1 MIRKRLT
8 GLVGGILLLCSLST
22 SVWAG
27 EQEEQ
32 PEQPEI
38 LYAEEADEF
47 SDEGKAEDKPVL
59 DTGKSKN
66 AVELEDR
73 ILDNVYMG
81 SVNLSG
87 MSRQEARDA
96 INARMEEITGYQ
108 IIFRMDDVSTGV
120 SAKDLGVSCSGEKM
134 AERALETGHIGNVI
148 SRFMICEDA
157 KRMPVRL
164 DMEYEVDEDMLRS
177 AMDTYCVPM
186 NREPIDYHLE
196 RNKSEFK
203 MIHGQRGIEMDMEKS
218 LETVTD
224 YLSHVWKDGV
234 GEIELVAHYKEPK
247 GSFEELSKVQNVL
260 GSGSTQYGSD
270 AGGRG
275 VNIITASNFLNGTIL
290 YPGDTLSFTELIT
303 PFTEENGYE
312 AAASYAN
319 GATVDSLGGGV
330 CQVSTTFYLAVLEA
344 ELEVVE
350 RHNHSMIVRYVEPA
364 MDAAIAE
371 GSKDFVIR
379 NNLEAPIYIESYAG
393 GGTLKITI
401 YGQEYRPEG
410 RTVQYESEI
419 LSTTEPNVVLV
430 PDYEMTYG
438 AVEQIQSAHVGYNA
452 ILWKVVTEDGKSD
465 RIEINNSYYNM
476 SPTKYRVGTKSSNPD
491 GIAAMNQ
498 AIMDN
503 DLDRVN
509 QARNNYPSY

>member
-22 SVWAG
+22 GVWAE

-32 PEQPEI
+32 PEEPEI
-38 LYAEEADEF
+38 LYAEETVLP
-47 SDEGKAEDKPVL
+47 DEGEAGKLPVL
-59 DTGKSKN
+59 DTGSSGN
-66 AVELEDR
+66 DVPVPETV
-73 ILDNVYMG
+73 LDNVYME

-87 MSRQEARDA
+87 MNRQEAAEA
-96 INARMEEITGYQ
+96 IEKRMQEITGYQ
-108 IIFRMDDVSTGV
+108 ILFCMDDVSAGV
-120 SAKDLGVSCSGEKM
+120 TAKDLGVSCESEKM
-134 AERALETGHIGNVI
+134 ADKALAAGQTGNVV
-148 SRFMICEDA
+148 SRFRIRKDTE
-157 KRMPVRL
+157 KEPVHL
-164 DMEYEVDEDMLRS
+164 ELEYQVDQETLKA
-177 AMDTYCVPM
+177 AMTEYCVPM

-196 RNKSEFK
+196 RKDGELE
-203 MIHGQRGIEMDMEKS
+203 MVHGQRGIEMDMEKS
-218 LETVTD
+218 LEKATD

-234 GEIELVAHYKEPK
+234 GEIQLEASYEEPK
-247 GSFEELSKVQNVL
+247 GSFEELSKVKDVL
-260 GSGSTQYGSD
+260 GSGKTQYGSD

-275 VNIITASNFLNGTIL
+275 ANIINASNFLNGTIL
-290 YPGDTLSFTELIT
+290 YPGETLSFTELIT

-350 RHNHSMIVRYVEPA
+350 RHSHSMIVRYVEPA

-371 GSKDFVIR
+371 GSKDFIIR

-393 GGTLKITI
+393 GGNLGISI

-410 RTVQYESEI
+410 RSVRYESEI

-438 AVEQIQSAHVGYNA
+438 AVEQVQSAHTGYNA
-452 ILWKVVTEDGKSD
+452 ILWKTVTEDGKSD
-465 RIEINNSYYNM
+465 RIEINNSTYNM
-476 SPTKYRVGTKSSNPD
+476 SPTKYKVGTKSTNPD

-498 AIMDN
+498 AIMEN
-503 DLDRVN
+503 DLDQVN
-509 QARNNYPSY
+509 RARNNYPSY